1 MERCT
6 RTGLLLLNGQCLF
19 TGWDISSHWPEDL
32 CTYETCELISK
43 YIEDHEDEMLTL
55 TVDYESDYK
64 AAQRMIQEAC
74 EVLEAKGVI
83 IDFFQE
89 TQKRHHDQLDVPKY
103 A

>member
-1 MERCT
+1 MGDGVVIYKEKSYTLSMERCT

-74 EVLEAKGVI
+74 EVLEAKGI
-83 IDFFQE
+83 IKFTE
-89 TQKRHHDQLDVPKY
+89 
-103 A
+103 